1 MDGAALAPAPRLA
14 EPGSVMTS
22 AKRGRALLGDLVV
35 AGVWTLF
42 AVSFLERARG
52 SGRVVDLGLFVFV
65 TLLAVMFV
73 LRRPARRTG
82 APWEMLLA
90 VAGTILPGLLPRP
103 APGSWV
109 WLGTGIQ
116 AASLVGM
123 LVALAWLG
131 RSFGIAP
138 ADRGLRTGGPYGW
151 VRHPLYAAEI
161 LFYVGYVVAHPSWRN
176 LAALVF
182 GGAIQVFRIV
192 REERI
197 LEGYAPYAARV
208 RWRLLPLVW

>member
-1 MDGAALAPAPRLA
+1 
-14 EPGSVMTS
+14 
-22 AKRGRALLGDLVV
+22 
-35 AGVWTLF
+35 
-42 AVSFLERARG
+42 
-52 SGRVVDLGLFVFV
+52 
-65 TLLAVMFV
+65 
-73 LRRPARRTG
+73 
-82 APWEMLLA
+82 
-90 VAGTILPGLLPRP
+90 
-103 APGSWV
+103 
-109 WLGTGIQ
+109 
-116 AASLVGM
+116 M